1 MKYNGIRLKKKER
14 RKEGSPGEIRCLTG
28 LWYKWKLNIVGV
40 MVSFG
45 HVRYILSER
54 DWWQMKIQFYFTLI
68 SSLKC
73 VH

>member
-45 HVRYILSER
+45 HVRYILVNETGDR
-54 DWWQMKIQFYFTLI
+54 WKYNFIL
-68 SSLKC
+68 LL
-73 VH
+73 